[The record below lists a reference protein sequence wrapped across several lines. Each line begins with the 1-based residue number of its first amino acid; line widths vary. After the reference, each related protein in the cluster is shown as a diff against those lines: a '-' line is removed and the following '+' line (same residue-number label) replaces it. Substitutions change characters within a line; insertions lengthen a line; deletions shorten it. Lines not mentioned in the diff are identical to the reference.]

1 MNRDER
7 IVVVGGGLTG
17 LRAAERLRELKFE
30 GDITIL
36 GDEKLPPYHR
46 PALSKQLLQGSLR
59 PSDLTLPAYEDL
71 NARWRFGTQVRQ
83 LIPNKKTLVLPGGE
97 EMTYDGLIIATGVE
111 ATRQNGVPY
120 HDPRVLVLRTMSD
133 GLDLER
139 VIGST
144 KGRVAVVGGGFT
156 GCELAASLR
165 HLSREVTLIG
175 RGKNLL
181 GNVLG
186 PDLGEWLTNM
196 HRDHGV
202 DLALGNSIEEWA
214 PGSESIALKL
224 TDGSRVEVSCVILA
238 AGTKPMTHWL
248 RGSGLPLDNG
258 VVCEPTCHVV
268 GADDV
273 VAAGDVAQWPN
284 LRFDNVPRRVE
295 HWLNAVEMGRA
306 AAESLLAGRANAVPF
321 TPMPRFW
328 TDQYSARIQAAGMLK
343 LGKDIVKLGTPDEGT
358 GTVYGFSSEGRLM
371 GVVGVDCPG
380 AMIAWAESVSRQNP
394 EPRTRVPEEQQAA
407 EAAKAPIT
415 VGGLSKKQKGKHLAP
430 PREKQFQ
437 SSGETPG
444 QEIGFVEHPAE
455 VSGPVA
461 VGAATVAGGR
471 AKNVVDSFSRMLP
484 VAVRPQDSPPPPP
497 SARLGLPPG
506 TRTMP
511 SGPFPVQS
519 SGPLRR
525 AALSGPMGTPPF
537 GDASASGTFPP
548 AAASG
553 QFPAAASA
561 QFPPAGVSGRFPPA
575 QLSGQFPAAAA
586 SGQFPPAQVSGEF
599 PPVAPSGQFPP
610 AQVSGEF
617 PPVAPSGQ
625 FPTGTQAPANGFAGG
640 AGPNRNGST
649 GSFPATGRPGG
660 SRGGMRVNSAP
671 VTGFSIRNGAG
682 RNGSTAQNNRT
693 RNGVP
698 SPPFGT
704 PVPGRQGAGQF
715 GTPEVAPPEFS
726 AAEMTDIRALPEP
739 LVGRLGPNSGLA
751 IDVTGQ
757 MALLDANGHVRTPE
771 FSDVPPRG
779 PVDSVNAMPPVRG
792 PESSFTGLPP
802 ARRSEQSS
810 HLPAVRGPQDSHR
823 ALPPAR
829 RNPSESVS
837 GMPPV
842 RRGAQDS
849 FAALPPARRGGPED
863 SSAGMPPARRGVQD
877 SSAAMP
883 PVRRGAQDSI
893 SAMPPARRGAQ
904 DSFSAMPPARRGG
917 PEDSFDAMPP
927 VRRGAQDSFSALP
940 PARRNPSE
948 SVSGMPPVRR
958 GAQDSFAA
966 LPPARRGGPEDS
978 SAAMPPARRG
988 AQDSFSALPPARRGG
1003 AVDLT
1008 SEMPATR
1015 GDAQESY
1022 GALPPVVPPSAPGGR
1037 RRADE
1042 DAYNTIVQGG
1052 GSHHR
1057 AAAHRA
1063 EDLTPEFGMPPKRRR
1078 TPDPDKSSIRMVPA
1092 MSSVDDSIEMPPVRM
1107 PKHGR
1112 PEDYGVPSA
1121 RGGPE
1126 DSYDHMPAVERP
1138 RSTGGRRRARA

>member
-46 PALSKQLLQGSLR
+46 PALSKQLLQGTLR

-202 DLALGNSIEEWA
+202 DLALGNSVEEWA
-214 PGSESIALKL
+214 PGTDGIGLKL
-224 TDGSRVEVSCVILA
+224 TDGSRLTVSCVILA

-268 GADDV
+268 GAEDV

-306 AAESLLAGRANAVPF
+306 AAESLLAGRENAEPF
-321 TPMPRFW
+321 CPMPRFW

-358 GTVYGFSSEGRLM
+358 GTVYGFSTEGRLM
-371 GVVGVDCPG
+371 GVVGVDCPS

-394 EPRTRVPEEQQAA
+394 EPRRRVPAEQAA
-407 EAAKAPIT
+407 EEKVVPIT
-415 VGGLSKKQKGKHLAP
+415 VGGLSKKRPGKHLAP
-430 PREKQFQ
+430 AREKQFQ
-437 SSGETPG
+437 QGTDKPSH
-444 QEIGFVEHPAE
+444 EIGFVEHPAE
-455 VSGPVA
+455 VGGPVG
-461 VGAATVAGGR
+461 VGAGPVPNGR
-471 AKNVVDSFSRMLP
+471 PKNVVDSFSRMLP
-484 VAVRPQDSPPPPP
+484 VAVRPPHVSGPLPVNGRPAPPP
-497 SARLGLPPG
+497 GG
-506 TRTMP
+506 RTMP
-511 SGPFPVQS
+511 SQPLPLHP
-519 SGPLRR
+519 SGPLPIPPNHDG
-525 AALSGPMGTPPF
+525 ASTSG
-537 GDASASGTFPP
+537 A
-548 AAASG
+548 
-553 QFPAAASA
+553 
-561 QFPPAGVSGRFPPA
+561 
-575 QLSGQFPAAAA
+575 
-586 SGQFPPAQVSGEF
+586 
-599 PPVAPSGQFPP
+599 
-610 AQVSGEF
+610 
-617 PPVAPSGQ
+617 
-625 FPTGTQAPANGFAGG
+625 FPTGTHAPANGFGNGFAGG
-640 AGPNRNGST
+640 PTGSGIGSPAST
-649 GSFPATGRPGG
+649 GGFPAAGRPANGTNG
-660 SRGGMRVNSAP
+660 TRRNVMRVNGVPAS
-671 VTGFSIRNGAG
+671 GFGIG
-682 RNGSTAQNNRT
+682 RSSGPNSRP

-698 SPPFGT
+698 ASPFGT
-704 PVPGRQGAGQF
+704 QTNNRPALGPGTGRS
-715 GTPEVAPPEFS
+715 TPQHVTPPEFS
-726 AAEMTDIRALPEP
+726 AAEMTDVGGLPEP
-739 LVGRLGPNSGLA
+739 LSGRLGPNSGLA

-757 MALLDANGHVRTPE
+757 MALLDANGHVRKPE
-771 FSDVPPRG
+771 FSDPPVRRG
-779 PVDSVNAMPPVRG
+779 PSDSVSGMPPVRRGASDSFSALPPARGPESSFTNMPPARGPESSFANMPAVRG
-792 PESSFTGLPP
+792 PESSFANMPAAELSSGGMPP
-802 ARRSEQSS
+802 VRR
-810 HLPAVRGPQDSHR
+810 PGPQDSHR

-829 RNPSESVS
+829 RGPEESF
-837 GMPPV
+837 GAMPPV
-842 RRGAQDS
+842 RRGASDS
-849 FAALPPARRGGPED
+849 FSALPAARRGPEDSFESMPPARRSAPSAPVSRRGPED
-863 SSAGMPPARRGVQD
+863 SFSGMPPARRGVQD
-877 SSAAMP
+877 S
-883 PVRRGAQDSI
+883 
-893 SAMPPARRGAQ
+893 
-904 DSFSAMPPARRGG
+904 
-917 PEDSFDAMPP
+917 
-927 VRRGAQDSFSALP
+927 FSALP
-940 PARRNPSE
+940 PARRASE
-948 SVSGMPPVRR
+948 
-958 GAQDSFAA
+958 DSF
-966 LPPARRGGPEDS
+966 D
-978 SAAMPPARRG
+978 AMPPARRG
-988 AQDSFSALPPARRGG
+988 AQDSFSALPPASPRDAETSVSAMPPVRRGVQPPAGPRDAETSVDSMPPVRRG
-1003 AVDLT
+1003 ASD
-1008 SEMPATR
+1008 
-1015 GDAQESY
+1015 SY
-1022 GALPPVVPPSAPGGR
+1022 SALPPARSASGR
-1037 RRADE
+1037 RRAADD
-1042 DAYNTIVQGG
+1042 DAYSTMPQTN
-1052 GSHHR
+1052 R
-1057 AAAHRA
+1057 RAAHRA
-1063 EDLTPEFGMPPKRRR
+1063 EDLTPEFGRPPKRRR
-1078 TPDPDKSSIRMVPA
+1078 DAGSDAGGARMVPA

-1126 DSYDHMPAVERP
+1126 DSYDHIPAVERP
-1138 RSTGGRRRARA
+1138 RSAGGRRRARA